1 MARALAGHPSQSFE
15 VPEGIVFVDIDKDTG
30 KLARPGCPKVISEAF
45 LMGTQP
51 KDYCDVHG
59 GHAFAWFAHLSA
71 ALRHL
76 VR

>member
-1 MARALAGHPSQSFE
+1 
-15 VPEGIVFVDIDKDTG
+15 
-30 KLARPGCPKVISEAF
+30 
-45 LMGTQP
+45 MGTQP